1 MKKQAFHESSGPG
14 TLVAMTLSTACSNA
28 IAPFFS
34 S

>member
-1 MKKQAFHESSGPG
+1 MKKQAFHGNPGSG